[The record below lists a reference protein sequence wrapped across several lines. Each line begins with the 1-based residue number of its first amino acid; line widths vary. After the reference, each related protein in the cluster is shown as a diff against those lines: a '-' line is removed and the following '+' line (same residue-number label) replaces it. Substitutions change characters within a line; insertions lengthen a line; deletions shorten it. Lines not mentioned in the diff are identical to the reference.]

1 MIACDRENRNVT
13 IRIDLAAIRH
23 NVRRVRALAPGKK
36 IFAVVKADAYGHGA
50 ERILPALQDAD
61 ALAVAH
67 VAEGMALRHA
77 GEMKPVLVMQG
88 FRNTAQLDDCLRAGL
103 WPVVHHR
110 DQLEML
116 KNNPKS
122 KNLSCWVKFDTGMGR
137 LGFTPDRANTVHRTL
152 QAANVHVLGIM
163 THLASADRE
172 NDLSTDR
179 QLRVFKSMRWPQP
192 IDRSVCNSAA
202 LLSRHESHFDWVRP
216 GIMLYGASP
225 FACEQKTAEKLG
237 LQPAMRVTAPVTAI
251 RNFKR
256 GDRIGYGGL
265 YECKAATKVAIIGAG
280 YADGYPCVTPNVAS
294 VMLGNQRCPLRGR
307 ISMDTMAVDVSALS
321 VPPPIDFPVTLW
333 GHAQL
338 GVDEIACTMGVIP
351 YELLC
356 TIRGKRSWLDAS
368 SRLNVRRINEDMP
381 NN

>member
-23 NVRRVRALAPGKK
+23 NVKRVKALAPGKK

-50 ERILPALQDAD
+50 ERILPALQEVD
-61 ALAVAH
+61 ALAVAN
-67 VAEGMALRHA
+67 VAEAIALRQA
-77 GEMKPVLVMQG
+77 AASKPILVLQG
-88 FRNTAQLDDCLRAGL
+88 FRNPLQLEDCLRAEL

-110 DQLEML
+110 DQLDII
-116 KNNPKS
+116 KS
-122 KNLSCWVKFDTGMGR
+122 HSNVRELGCWVKFDTGMGR
-137 LGFTPDRANTVHRTL
+137 LGFTPDRASTVHRSL
-152 QAANVHVLGIM
+152 QAAGVKVLGIM

-179 QLRVFKSMRWPQP
+179 QLRVFKSLRWPLP
-192 IDRSVCNSAA
+192 VVRSVSNSAA
-202 LLSRHESHFDWVRP
+202 LLSRTDCHLDWVRP

-225 FACEQKTAEKLG
+225 FESGLKTAEHLG
-237 LQPAMRVTAPVTAI
+237 LQPAMRVTAPVIAI

-265 YECKAATKVAIIGAG
+265 YECTGATRVAVIAAG
-280 YADGYPCVTPNVAS
+280 YADGYPRVAPNLTS
-294 VMLGNQRCPLRGR
+294 VMLGNQRCPLLGR
-307 ISMDTMAVDVSALS
+307 ISMDMMVVDVSELS

-333 GHAQL
+333 GHARL
-338 GVDEIACTMGVIP
+338 GVDEIARNMSAIP

-356 TIRGKRSWLDAS
+356 GIRGSRSWLDAS
-368 SRLNVRRINEDMP
+368 AERNVRRLNVDSTDF
-381 NN
+381 